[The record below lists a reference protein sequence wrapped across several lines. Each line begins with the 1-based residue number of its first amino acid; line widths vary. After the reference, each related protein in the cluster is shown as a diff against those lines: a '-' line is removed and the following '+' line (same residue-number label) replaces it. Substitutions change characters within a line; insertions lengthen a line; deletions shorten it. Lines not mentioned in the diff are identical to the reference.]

1 MSSSISQ
8 KDIDEIMLT
17 MNMQAALS
25 CRLLVLLIAVGLFT
39 KTNGFF
45 PNGIASKN
53 KGISNIGL
61 DNGRL
66 AQRTFSLGRVQI
78 TAGAT
83 SSLEDDHDK
92 DVDDQ
97 MSNFN
102 PLSSRRMILSSCLV
116 SAGAMGLSPFE
127 LWSDGPKLQAAHAAV
142 TDETDRFGDNWWTK
156 DIQSASS
163 STSQT
168 VETRKVSTSQSKA
181 TPSDEVQIAISKRD
195 LKLKEGLGIELG
207 EIEFRTNLR
216 VVIKSITPGSTAER
230 LGIRKDWVVVAIDGE
245 STERTNAEGVA
256 IMVYRAARKPGAED
270 DEVLFTFRD
279 PAIFR
284 SKLNAMSSAGDGS
297 TTTVTTQ
304 VAPAG
309 DTTQRNKDGSVK
321 AGYTEQDQS
330 DQRLTVTQLVP
341 PKLCKRGAEV
351 DDLLEISYIGTVVET
366 GQIFDGSA
374 VKINNNGI
382 PGRGNDVSLFFVLGK
397 QPFGQFPPGWDV
409 GLYGICVGERRRLI
423 IPPVLAYGSTGLPR
437 RGIPPNSTL
446 QYDVTLVSLNGL
458 ATPQ

>member
-1 MSSSISQ
+1 M
-8 KDIDEIMLT
+8 T
-17 MNMQAALS
+17 MQAALC

-45 PNGIASKN
+45 PNGIVPNN
-53 KGISNIGL
+53 KGISNIDAGCL
-61 DNGRL
+61 P
-66 AQRTFSLGRVQI
+66 QRTFSRSRVQI
-78 TAGAT
+78 TAGAS
-83 SSLEDDHDK
+83 SSLEDDHDE
-92 DVDDQ
+92 DVNDQ
-97 MSNFN
+97 VTNFN

-116 SAGAMGLSPFE
+116 SAGAVGLSPFE
-127 LWSDGPKLQAAHAAV
+127 LLSEGPKVQTAHAAV

-156 DIQSASS
+156 DIQSAPS

-168 VETRKVSTSQSKA
+168 VVETRKLTTSQSQT
-181 TPSDEVQIAISKRD
+181 TPSDEVQIAIPKRD

-256 IMVYRAARKPGAED
+256 IMVYRAARKPGSED
-270 DEVLFTFRD
+270 EEVVFTFRD

-284 SKLNAMSSAGDGS
+284 NKLNAMSSAGDGS

-321 AGYTEQDQS
+321 AGYSEQDQT
-330 DQRLTVTQLVP
+330 DQRLTVTQLIP
-341 PKLCKRGAEV
+341 PKMCKRGAEV

-366 GQIFDGSA
+366 GAIFDGSA

-409 GLYGICVGERRRLI
+409 GLYGICVGERRRLT

-446 QYDVTLVSLNGL
+446 QYDVTLISLNGL